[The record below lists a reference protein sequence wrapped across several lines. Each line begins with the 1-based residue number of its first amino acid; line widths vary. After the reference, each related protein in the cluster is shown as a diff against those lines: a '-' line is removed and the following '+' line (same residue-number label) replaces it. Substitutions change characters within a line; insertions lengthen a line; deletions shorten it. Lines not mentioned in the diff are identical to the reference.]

1 MTPKNNGLHSIEQYP
16 LMKSFSVSGPL
27 RPIIILIVSLLIVF
41 LPQQASAAVS
51 SPDSMGTVCAAVMKL
66 VAFSNTPKA
75 RLDPRDVAVVI
86 DYVLK
91 PKPLKEIALFE
102 VDNAP
107 GGYFESDLRIRLT
120 DFLQYSYNSQI
131 PAALTSPS
139 SLRYSR
145 WMNRTEELKK
155 MTSRWKLPGP
165 ADNPLVIRQL
175 LRNGITPDQTTGV
188 YYEYD
193 LKRTL
198 LLLHYKGRRVL
209 ITIAKQANVSDVGK
223 KGFVLGHD
231 DDWNYYYTGI
241 PGAAKPGL
249 GWVKS
254 YIYDFFALGVYIDSV
269 PSPSMIRSGYFQWL
283 RAGWSNVNFVQPEHI
298 IKGMKRHDRHL
309 RTILESPNL
318 PASNEITSVYQKLS
332 ALPRKDLVQRYEDL
346 QRARDSMAIQ
356 KGKIKPGEIK
366 KQETYANVTREQII
380 EELMVEY
387 LKLALGKPSLIP
399 QNIITGVY

>member
-1 MTPKNNGLHSIEQYP
+1 MGAVCASVIKLV
-16 LMKSFSVSGPL
+16 SFS
-27 RPIIILIVSLLIVF
+27 
-41 LPQQASAAVS
+41 
-51 SPDSMGTVCAAVMKL
+51 
-66 VAFSNTPKA
+66 NNPKA
-75 RLDPRDVAVVI
+75 GLDPKDVAVVI

-91 PKPLKEIALFE
+91 PKPLKEIVLPKIE
-102 VDNAP
+102 NAS

-145 WMNRTEELKK
+145 WMNRTEALNKI
-155 MTSRWKLPGP
+155 TSSWKLPGP
-165 ADNPLVIRQL
+165 EDTPVVIRQL
-175 LRNGITPDQTTGV
+175 LRNGITPDQTTGF

-198 LLLHYKGRRVL
+198 ILLHYKGRRVL

-223 KGFVLGHD
+223 KGFVLGRD

-283 RAGWSNVNFVQPEHI
+283 RAGWSGVNFVQPEHI
-298 IKGMKRHDRHL
+298 IKGMKRHDRHS
-309 RTILESPNL
+309 RAILESPDL
-318 PASNEITSVYQKLS
+318 PQSNEITSIYQKLS
-332 ALPRKDLVQRYEDL
+332 ALPRKDLVQRYDIL
-346 QRARDSMAIQ
+346 QKARDSMAIR
-356 KGKIKPGEIK
+356 KGKIKPGEVK
-366 KQETYANVTREQII
+366 KQETYANVPKEQII

-387 LKLALGKPSLIP
+387 LKLALGKPSPIP
-399 QNIITGVY
+399 PKIITGVY

>member
-1 MTPKNNGLHSIEQYP
+1 
-16 LMKSFSVSGPL
+16 MKSFPVSGPL
-27 RPIIILIVSLLIVF
+27 RPRIILIVSLLTV
-41 LPQQASAAVS
+41 LLHQPTSAAVPS
-51 SPDSMGTVCAAVMKL
+51 SDIMGAVCASVIKL
-66 VAFSNTPKA
+66 VSFSNNPKA
-75 RLDPRDVAVVI
+75 GLDPKDVAVVI

-91 PKPLKEIALFE
+91 PKPLKEIVLPKIE
-102 VDNAP
+102 NAS

-145 WMNRTEELKK
+145 WMNRTEALNKI
-155 MTSRWKLPGP
+155 TSSWKLPGP
-165 ADNPLVIRQL
+165 EDTPVVIRQL
-175 LRNGITPDQTTGV
+175 LRNGITPDQTTGF

-198 LLLHYKGRRVL
+198 ILLHYKGRRVL

-223 KGFVLGHD
+223 KGFVLGRD

-249 GWVKS
+249 GWGKS

-283 RAGWSNVNFVQPEHI
+283 RAGWSGVNFVQPEHI
-298 IKGMKRHDRHL
+298 IKGMKRHDRHS
-309 RTILESPNL
+309 RAILESPDL
-318 PASNEITSVYQKLS
+318 PQSNEITSIYQKLS
-332 ALPRKDLVQRYEDL
+332 ALPRKDLVQRYDIL
-346 QRARDSMAIQ
+346 QKARDSMAIR
-356 KGKIKPGEIK
+356 KGKIKPGEVK
-366 KQETYANVTREQII
+366 KQETYANVPKEQII

-387 LKLALGKPSLIP
+387 LKLALGKPSPIP
-399 QNIITGVY
+399 PKIITGVY

>member
-1 MTPKNNGLHSIEQYP
+1 
-16 LMKSFSVSGPL
+16 MKSFSVSGPL

-254 YIYDFFALGVYIDSV
+254 
-269 PSPSMIRSGYFQWL
+269 
-283 RAGWSNVNFVQPEHI
+283 
-298 IKGMKRHDRHL
+298 
-309 RTILESPNL
+309 
-318 PASNEITSVYQKLS
+318 
-332 ALPRKDLVQRYEDL
+332 
-346 QRARDSMAIQ
+346 
-356 KGKIKPGEIK
+356 
-366 KQETYANVTREQII
+366 
-380 EELMVEY
+380 
-387 LKLALGKPSLIP
+387 
-399 QNIITGVY
+399 